1 MKHLKYI
8 TLGVLFLSGLTLGLV
23 IGFNRTPSTSRQCQ
37 LILDLATEVRHYNS
51 SLKRQYEVSVEN
63 LNECARQNAQLLKR

>member
-51 SLKRQYEVSVEN
+51 SLKRQYEVLVEN